1 MSEFHLKIVTPD
13 GLKFDGMAQS
23 LLVKSASG
31 DVEILA
37 HHADYFASL
46 GTGRAKISAGGEKK
60 LASCSGGFVSVGN
73 NEVTL
78 VATTFEFKEQIDL
91 ERAKQAKENAEKA
104 ISEAKD
110 SKEIDIL
117 RAKLARAL
125 SRISV
130 SEGL

>member
-46 GTGRAKISAGGEKK
+46 GTGRAKISTGGEKK